1 MAIAT
6 LALMAALVVL
16 ATAGTVWLVM
26 VRPARE
32 QDPDTKFWY
41 GFAGLCV
48 LAPAIL
54 ITAAANSWAGMSLA
68 ALAAG
73 TWFWAAR
80 LLSRRLALQ
89 AVGRDHQ
96 RVAVERSSISV
107 RHDAILTRWGRYEL
121 DPAAAIDFP
130 AMTDVRCPETS
141 ALAKAVALAG
151 ALRRDSEDAGDMAEY
166 REAVA
171 LLESVFELAELAAV
185 AGTGLGVDAGG
196 GTRRG

>member
-1 MAIAT
+1 MAIAV
-6 LALMAALVVL
+6 LALVAALVVL

-26 VRPARE
+26 VRPPLE
-32 QDPDTKFWY
+32 HDPDTKFWY
-41 GFAGLCV
+41 GFAGLCI
-48 LAPAIL
+48 LAPAVL
-54 ITAAANSWAGMSLA
+54 ITAAANSWAGMFLA

-80 LLSRRLALQ
+80 LVSRRLSLQ
-89 AVGRDHQ
+89 AAGHAQHRAAVD
-96 RVAVERSSISV
+96 RVALTA

-151 ALRRDSEDAGDMAEY
+151 QLRRDAGTVGTVAEY
-166 REAVA
+166 REAVV
-171 LLESVFELAELAAV
+171 LLESAFGLAEQAAAAA
-185 AGTGLGVDAGG
+185 AGTARAGELSQ
-196 GTRRG
+196 RG